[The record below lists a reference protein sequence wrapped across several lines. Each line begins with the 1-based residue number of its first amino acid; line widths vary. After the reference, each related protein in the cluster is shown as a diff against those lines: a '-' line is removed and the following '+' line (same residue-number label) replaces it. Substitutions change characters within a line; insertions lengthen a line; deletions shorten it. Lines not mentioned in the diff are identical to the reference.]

1 MMYKLFKN
9 NIRKEF
15 WWKAVINNFFRF
27 FSEALL
33 SAPKR
38 LKRLLD
44 RAQDYKGI
52 TALSVVLAGISEL

>member
-1 MMYKLFKN
+1 MTFKKN
-9 NIRKEF
+9 F
-15 WWKAVINNFFRF
+15 GGKAVINNFFRF
-27 FSEALL
+27 FSEAPL

-38 LKRLLD
+38 LKRPLD